1 MVGICNIQIGYSDGP
16 LDRVCLP
23 DCLKD
28 AGEDASTLHGFRG
41 VLPDRGLIHTRCPL
55 DGLCQQIE
63 YEIRPAVL
71 LGNRCNR
78 V

>member
-1 MVGICNIQIGYSDGP
+1 MVDICNIQLGYSDGP

-23 DCLKD
+23 DRLKD
-28 AGEDASTLHGFRG
+28 MGEGASKLHGLRG
-41 VLPDRGLIHTRCPL
+41 DLPGRGLIHTRCPL